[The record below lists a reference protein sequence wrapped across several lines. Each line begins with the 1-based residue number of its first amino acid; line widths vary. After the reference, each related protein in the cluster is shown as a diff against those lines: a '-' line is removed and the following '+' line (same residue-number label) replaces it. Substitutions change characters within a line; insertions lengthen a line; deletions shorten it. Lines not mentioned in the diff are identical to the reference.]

1 MSRGFPHFTLRGS
14 HREVGRQHG
23 EALRPLVRAHL
34 DLIHAQGAQ
43 NSRLE
48 PETARRWAQAFGS
61 VIGAAA
67 PHFLEEI
74 DGLAQGAGI
83 EPAEALLLQVRQEV
97 AHVAR
102 FGTVDLE
109 APASRSPAPT
119 PGPAG
124 PSRARTPIS
133 RAASSSSPPSS
144 PSRSPASP
152 R

>member
-1 MSRGFPHFTLRGS
+1 MSQTFPHWRLRGS

-23 EALRPLVRAHL
+23 EALRSLIRAHL
-34 DLIHAQGAQ
+34 ELIYTQGAQ
-43 NSRLE
+43 KSQLA
-48 PETARRWAQAFGS
+48 PETARRWAQAFGP

-74 DGLAQGAGI
+74 EGLAQGAGI

-102 FGTVDLE
+102 FGSVDLE
-109 APASRSPAPT
+109 CTSFAVSGAYTRT
-119 PGPAG
+119 GGTFAG
-124 PSRARTPIS
+124 QNADLSGGIE
-133 RAASSSSPPSS
+133 SSPPCS